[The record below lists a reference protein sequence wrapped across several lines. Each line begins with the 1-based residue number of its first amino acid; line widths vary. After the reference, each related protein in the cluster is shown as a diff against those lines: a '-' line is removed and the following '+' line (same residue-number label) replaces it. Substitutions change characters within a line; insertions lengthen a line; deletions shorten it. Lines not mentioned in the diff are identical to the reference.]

1 MTSKCQRCQKHDF
14 HCFREDSSVACLRCL
29 DDNEPCEHS
38 YRPVLWKRRKGV
50 ATEKLQDSYSSS
62 ADLVKDIMRQPK
74 RKSQQKIRRKGK
86 VATSSEQSKRS
97 HHITLAPSTTSNQLL
112 TLQRARAVGQH
123 LLELADREGATNI
136 FDAELIEQMKDRGFT
151 TYDDLKLKPEA
162 FNGCVTNLL
171 AYCFG
176 IAAQF
181 SPHSEFLGTVAPI
194 SLSPADD
201 FPVDD
206 YRTVGRQRHAAV
218 RTMQLQAFS
227 LALDWQSP
235 VQQATEFSVMILLRT
250 AHSFCSISRAPHIAR
265 DVLRLCL
272 QHFDFVWHKSDV
284 KDRQELLRLYFG
296 YIAQIDNHL
305 NFQTGAL
312 LLTNQHY
319 RKYYQHSTFE
329 YEILLHPR
337 FMLDVPIE
345 GDGSAASERK
355 LIACTECIHRNLCLL
370 GSILREGDESST
382 ELLLLE
388 ISDSLDFLKR
398 WRETYLAFA
407 PKFVA
412 PNRYTTFAFRSTG
425 EPENSTAT
433 YMILTLYFKAAARWL
448 KRLEEAAQLFPGN
461 RILNELQK
469 QVQPRR
475 DAIISGVLTYASAI
489 TVIKWVSKNN
499 TLLAPNHE
507 QTALNAIYEL
517 PGGFRNVAHYMG
529 RHPEMAP
536 YVAMVVRQMKFL
548 SWRWFSCVEA
558 LEAFEDELSRIELAK
573 AAVNGSEYGAPSPKL
588 ENFDETL
595 RAFSEGGGQF
605 AANEETD
612 KEATLSDFLLEL
624 FAIYNPHTM

>member
-1 MTSKCQRCQKHDF
+1 MGKNVR
-14 HCFREDSSVACLRCL
+14 
-29 DDNEPCEHS
+29 
-38 YRPVLWKRRKGV
+38 
-50 ATEKLQDSYSSS
+50 
-62 ADLVKDIMRQPK
+62 
-74 RKSQQKIRRKGK
+74 KIRIPYYTESGA
-86 VATSSEQSKRS
+86 ATRS
-97 HHITLAPSTTSNQLL
+97 ASN
-112 TLQRARAVGQH
+112 
-123 LLELADREGATNI
+123 EGN
-136 FDAELIEQMKDRGFT
+136 
-151 TYDDLKLKPEA
+151 Y
-162 FNGCVTNLL
+162 NC
-171 AYCFG
+171 Y
-176 IAAQF
+176 
-181 SPHSEFLGTVAPI
+181 
-194 SLSPADD
+194 
-201 FPVDD
+201 
-206 YRTVGRQRHAAV
+206 
-218 RTMQLQAFS
+218 
-227 LALDWQSP
+227 
-235 VQQATEFSVMILLRT
+235 
-250 AHSFCSISRAPHIAR
+250 
-265 DVLRLCL
+265 
-272 QHFDFVWHKSDV
+272 
-284 KDRQELLRLYFG
+284 
-296 YIAQIDNHL
+296 
-305 NFQTGAL
+305 L
-312 LLTNQHY
+312 LLTDRQPLEFSNWSFAIHY

-370 GSILREGDESST
+370 GSILREGDEPST

-412 PNRYTTFAFRSTG
+412 QTDTQPLLSAQQ
-425 EPENSTAT
+425 
-433 YMILTLYFKAAARWL
+433 AAARWL

-558 LEAFEDELSRIELAK
+558 LEAFEDELSRIELVSCSSFKDRTKSHHQAK